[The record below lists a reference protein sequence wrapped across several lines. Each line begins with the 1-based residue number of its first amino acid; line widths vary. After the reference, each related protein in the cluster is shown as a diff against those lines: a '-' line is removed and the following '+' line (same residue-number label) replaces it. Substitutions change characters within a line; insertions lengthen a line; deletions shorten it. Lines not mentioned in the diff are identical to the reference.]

1 MGFFRQQE
9 ERLTMRFLTWR
20 HQKLNIPVPAEGEL
34 KLQAA
39 RIVTEAHRI
48 ARERGRNVI
57 TIIKDLVEDIKKS
70 PD

>member
-9 ERLTMRFLTWR
+9 ERMAMRFLAWR
-20 HQKLNIPVPAEGEL
+20 YQKMKRPIPDDGEL

-39 RIVTEAHRI
+39 EIVAEAHRI

-57 TIIKDLVEDIKKS
+57 AIIKDLVENINK
-70 PD
+70 